1 MLFKIDKKGKK
12 PPDTLR
18 ALIESVASLRYWM
31 YRLCFMMPV
40 CSIVVLVTSAMSIAV
55 WITKR
60 GAVIY

>member
-1 MLFKIDKKGKK
+1 MQFEIDKKGKK
-12 PPDTLR
+12 PPDTSR
-18 ALIESVASLRYWM
+18 ALIEAVTSIRYWM
-31 YRLCFMMPV
+31 YRPCFMMPV